1 MMGACRKVAWIGG
14 ILLLGIL
21 VAQSGAEAAYPDKP
35 VDIIAPA
42 SPGGGWDLTSRMTAK
57 VLKESGLVTQPLVV
71 SNKVGGFGMVAMTDI
86 VRNRRKDNY
95 VLLAFSAVLTTQMAT
110 NNNPYRWKDITPI
123 ASLFVD
129 YGAFAVR
136 KESKYATLKDLLEDW
151 KKNPGVLTF
160 AGSSGP
166 GGMDHMRVAM
176 LAKAAGI
183 PVKAVRYVAFPSG
196 GDALSALLGGH
207 TTAFVGEA
215 GEIAGQVEAGTVR
228 ALVALSD
235 QKLPG
240 AFAKVPISKELSL
253 DVVSPNWRGFYGP
266 PEMSKD
272 VVHFWEETF
281 ARMIKTPAWKQVLE
295 QQAWVDYFQTGEK
308 FQTFLNNELSMY
320 EKLAKELELVK

>member
-1 MMGACRKVAWIGG
+1 MRALRRVFWVAG
-14 ILLLGIL
+14 LLLFGL
-21 VAQSGAEAAYPDKP
+21 LLAQVGAEAAYPDKA
-35 VDIIAPA
+35 VDFVAPA
-42 SPGGGWDLTSRMTAK
+42 SPGGGWDLTCRLSAK
-57 VLKESGLVTQPLVV
+57 VLKEAGLVTQPIVV

-86 VRNRRKDNY
+86 VRNRRKDDN
-95 VLLAFSAVLTTQMAT
+95 VLLAFSAVLTTQMAS

-123 ASLFVD
+123 VSLFVD

-136 KESKYATLKDLLEDW
+136 KDSKYATLKDLLDDW
-151 KKNPGVLTF
+151 KTNPGVLTF

-176 LAKAAGI
+176 LARAVGI
-183 PVKAVRYVAFPSG
+183 PAKAVRYVAFPSG
-196 GDALSALLGGH
+196 GDALSAILGGH

-215 GEIAGQVEAGTVR
+215 GEIAAQVDAGAVR

-240 AFAKVPISKELSL
+240 AFAKVPMAKEVGL

-272 VVHFWEETF
+272 VVRYWEETF
-281 ARMIKTPAWKQVLE
+281 AKMVKTPSWQQVL
-295 QQAWVDYFQTGEK
+295 QQQSWVEYLRSGDKLRK
-308 FQTFLNNELSMY
+308 FLDDEFGMY
-320 EKLAKELELVK
+320 EKLAKDLELVK